1 MSIENFYKNQGET
14 SFPVYRGVRY
24 QKGFGL
30 GGVFRKLFRYIIPI
44 IKEKGIPIL
53 KSVGETAI
61 KGVSNLAKDA
71 LSGKNVKQSA
81 EQRMMES
88 FNELKQKAGM
98 TGNGIKRRRKK
109 LTRKVNFNFKKK
121 KHLDIFDQE

>member
-1 MSIENFYKNQGET
+1 
-14 SFPVYRGVRY
+14 
-24 QKGFGL
+24 
-30 GGVFRKLFRYIIPI
+30 
-44 IKEKGIPIL
+44 
-53 KSVGETAI
+53 
-61 KGVSNLAKDA
+61 
-71 LSGKNVKQSA
+71 
-81 EQRMMES
+81 MMES

>member
-1 MSIENFYKNQGET
+1 MRLAS
-14 SFPVYRGVRY
+14 PYRGVRY